1 MLQTGE
7 LYREQGADQFRQRDQ
22 DRIRKRAINQL
33 EKLGHKVILEELQQA
48 A

>member
-7 LYREQGADQFRQRDQ
+7 LYREQGADTLRQRDQ
-22 DRIRKRAINQL
+22 DRTRRRAIAQL
-33 EKLGHKVILEELQQA
+33 EKLGHKVILEELPEA